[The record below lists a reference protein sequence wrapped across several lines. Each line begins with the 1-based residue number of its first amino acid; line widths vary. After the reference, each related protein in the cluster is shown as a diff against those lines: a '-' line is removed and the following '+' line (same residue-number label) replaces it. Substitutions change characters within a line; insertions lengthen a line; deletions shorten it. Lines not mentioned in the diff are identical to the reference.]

1 MKYLEVKEFIESL
14 PKSPLVEY
22 STDIRIDPENLSEP
36 AVFSI
41 DMEADFRPNEDGPYT
56 KCFLEIVE
64 RVEGKI
70 NCNYRVYTLFDFEPG
85 DEEREELAHEILGM
99 MKEFAC
105 KQMMKE

>member
-64 RVEGKI
+64 GKR

-85 DEEREELAHEILGM
+85 DEEREELAHEILRM
-99 MKEFAC
+99 MKVFANE
-105 KQMMKE
+105 QMIKE